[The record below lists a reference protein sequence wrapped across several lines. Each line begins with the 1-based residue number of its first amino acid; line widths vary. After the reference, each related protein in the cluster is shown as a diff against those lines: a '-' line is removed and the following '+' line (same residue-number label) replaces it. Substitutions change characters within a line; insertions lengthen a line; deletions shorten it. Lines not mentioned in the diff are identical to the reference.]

1 MSHNN
6 QKKIAVINDF
16 SGFGRCS
23 IAVALPILSVM
34 KVQCCPLPTSISN
47 HTGFPSYFFEDYTS
61 RMVPYMQEWKKLD
74 LHFNGICSGFLGSKE
89 QIEIVKKF
97 FKEFKTFI
105 ERGNVIDLAV
115 GVVIGSAFTNIVN
128 SLVNDVI
135 TPTIGLI
142 IGKID
147 FSNLVIPGT
156 QIKYGSFINNV
167 INFFI
172 IAFCIFLIV
181 KFINKLTSLK
191 KKKEVEEKK
200 EEPKKSNEEI
210 LLEEILNELKK
221 NNKKNK

>member
-1 MSHNN
+1 M
-6 QKKIAVINDF
+6 
-16 SGFGRCS
+16 
-23 IAVALPILSVM
+23 
-34 KVQCCPLPTSISN
+34 
-47 HTGFPSYFFEDYTS
+47 
-61 RMVPYMQEWKKLD
+61 
-74 LHFNGICSGFLGSKE
+74 
-89 QIEIVKKF
+89 KKF

-191 KKKEVEEKK
+191 K
-200 EEPKKSNEEI
+200 
-210 LLEEILNELKK
+210 

>member
-1 MSHNN
+1 M
-6 QKKIAVINDF
+6 
-16 SGFGRCS
+16 
-23 IAVALPILSVM
+23 
-34 KVQCCPLPTSISN
+34 
-47 HTGFPSYFFEDYTS
+47 
-61 RMVPYMQEWKKLD
+61 
-74 LHFNGICSGFLGSKE
+74 
-89 QIEIVKKF
+89 KKF

-147 FSNLVIPGT
+147 FSNLLIPGT

-172 IAFCIFLIV
+172 IASCIFLII

-191 KKKEVEEKK
+191 KKKEVDEKK
-200 EEPKKSNEEI
+200 EESKKSNEEI

-221 NNKKNK
+221 KNKKSTTK

>member
-1 MSHNN
+1 M
-6 QKKIAVINDF
+6 
-16 SGFGRCS
+16 
-23 IAVALPILSVM
+23 
-34 KVQCCPLPTSISN
+34 
-47 HTGFPSYFFEDYTS
+47 
-61 RMVPYMQEWKKLD
+61 
-74 LHFNGICSGFLGSKE
+74 
-89 QIEIVKKF
+89 KKF

-156 QIKYGSFINNV
+156 QIKYGSFINNI

-200 EEPKKSNEEI
+200 EDPKKSNEEI

>member
-1 MSHNN
+1 M
-6 QKKIAVINDF
+6 
-16 SGFGRCS
+16 
-23 IAVALPILSVM
+23 
-34 KVQCCPLPTSISN
+34 
-47 HTGFPSYFFEDYTS
+47 
-61 RMVPYMQEWKKLD
+61 
-74 LHFNGICSGFLGSKE
+74 
-89 QIEIVKKF
+89 KKF

-147 FSNLVIPGT
+147 FSNLLIPGT

-172 IAFCIFLIV
+172 ISICVFFLV
-181 KFINKLTSLK
+181 KFINKITK
-191 KKKEVEEKK
+191 KKTK
-200 EEPKKSNEEI
+200 EEVKEIKKSDEVL
-210 LLEEILNELKK
+210 LLEEIRDELRK
-221 NNKKNK
+221 NNKKSSK

>member
-1 MSHNN
+1 
-6 QKKIAVINDF
+6 
-16 SGFGRCS
+16 
-23 IAVALPILSVM
+23 M
-34 KVQCCPLPTSISN
+34 K
-47 HTGFPSYFFEDYTS
+47 
-61 RMVPYMQEWKKLD
+61 R
-74 LHFNGICSGFLGSKE
+74 
-89 QIEIVKKF
+89 F
-97 FKEFKTFI
+97 FKEFKVFI

-115 GVVIGSAFTNIVN
+115 GVVIGSAFTGIVN

-156 QIKYGSFINNV
+156 QIKYGSFINNI

-191 KKKEVEEKK
+191 KKKEVEVK
-200 EEPKKSNEEI
+200 EEAKKSNEEL
-210 LLEEILNELKK
+210 LLEEILKEIKK
-221 NNKKNK
+221 NNKKSK

>member
-1 MSHNN
+1 MLCG
-6 QKKIAVINDF
+6 KIYTEKGGI
-16 SGFGRCS
+16 
-23 IAVALPILSVM
+23 M
-34 KVQCCPLPTSISN
+34 KN
-47 HTGFPSYFFEDYTS
+47 
-61 RMVPYMQEWKKLD
+61 
-74 LHFNGICSGFLGSKE
+74 
-89 QIEIVKKF
+89 F
-97 FKEFKTFI
+97 FKEFKVFI

-115 GVVIGSAFTNIVN
+115 GVVIGSAFTGIVN

-156 QIKYGSFINNV
+156 QIKYGSFINNI

-191 KKKEVEEKK
+191 KKKEVEVK
-200 EEPKKSNEEI
+200 EEPKKSNEEL
-210 LLEEILNELKK
+210 LLEEILKEIKK
-221 NNKKNK
+221 NNKKSK

>member
-1 MSHNN
+1 M
-6 QKKIAVINDF
+6 
-16 SGFGRCS
+16 
-23 IAVALPILSVM
+23 
-34 KVQCCPLPTSISN
+34 
-47 HTGFPSYFFEDYTS
+47 
-61 RMVPYMQEWKKLD
+61 
-74 LHFNGICSGFLGSKE
+74 
-89 QIEIVKKF
+89 KKF

-172 IAFCIFLIV
+172 IAFCIV

>member
-1 MSHNN
+1 MCRLIHIIRE
-6 QKKIAVINDF
+6 K
-16 SGFGRCS
+16 S
-23 IAVALPILSVM
+23 IWRS
-34 KVQCCPLPTSISN
+34 
-47 HTGFPSYFFEDYTS
+47 
-61 RMVPYMQEWKKLD
+61 
-74 LHFNGICSGFLGSKE
+74 FLKSL
-89 QIEIVKKF
+89 
-97 FKEFKTFI
+97 
-105 ERGNVIDLAV
+105 RHLAV

-172 IAFCIFLIV
+172 IAICIFLIV

-200 EEPKKSNEEI
+200 EEPKKGNEEM